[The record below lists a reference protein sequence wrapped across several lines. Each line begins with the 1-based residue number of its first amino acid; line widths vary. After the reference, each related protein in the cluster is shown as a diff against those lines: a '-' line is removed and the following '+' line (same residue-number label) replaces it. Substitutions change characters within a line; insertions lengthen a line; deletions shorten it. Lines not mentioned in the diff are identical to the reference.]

1 MKDEILKRLQKKYDD
16 INQSA
21 DAYLEGL
28 YHAKPINYWDYIQV
42 DTLLTLQKT
51 RTDFHD
57 EKIFIVY
64 HQVTELV
71 LNLIIHELEKLTS
84 GEIPEEKE
92 LDIRMNRCVNYA
104 DMLINSFSVMSK
116 GMSYEEYNQ
125 FRMTLTPASG
135 FQSVQFRLVEFY
147 CTDVENLMKPEDKEK
162 LEGNESIRD
171 KFEHLYW
178 QSAGK
183 NPKTGEKSLTLQN
196 FEDKYKDE
204 MVSLAEKMQDNNLNR
219 RLKTIEN
226 EKGLSPKLLETV
238 KAFERKFNY
247 DWPMVHLE
255 TARFYLTGNPKKEAT
270 GGSDWEKYLHPD
282 YQQRKYF
289 PKFTS
294 EK

>member
-1 MKDEILKRLQKKYDD
+1 MKEETLNKLKQKYED
-16 INQSA
+16 IKQPA
-21 DAYLEGL
+21 DAYLQGL
-28 YHAKPINYWDYIQV
+28 YHAKAINYWDYIQV

-64 HQVTELV
+64 HQVTELI
-71 LNLIIHELEKLTS
+71 LNLIIHELEKLTQGDLP
-84 GEIPEEKE
+84 GEEE
-92 LDIRMNRCVNYA
+92 LITRMKRCANYA

-147 CTDVENLMKPEDKEK
+147 CTDLENLMKPADRDK
-162 LEGNESIRD
+162 LNGNESIEE
-171 KFEHLYW
+171 KFEFLYW
-178 QSAGK
+178 QHAGK
-183 NPKTGEKSLTLQN
+183 NPKTGEKSLTLKH
-196 FEDKYKDE
+196 FEDKYKKQ
-204 MVSLAEKMQDNNLNR
+204 MVELAENMKSENLNL
-219 RLKTIEN
+219 RLKSISGS
-226 EKGLSPKLLETV
+226 KGLSPELLETV
-238 KAFERKFNY
+238 KVFERKFNY

-289 PKFTS
+289 PEFTI
-294 EK
+294 E

>member
-16 INQSA
+16 INQPA

-84 GEIPEEKE
+84 GEIPEEEE

-147 CTDVENLMKPEDKEK
+147 CTDIENLMKPEDKKK
-162 LEGNESIRD
+162 LNGGESISD
-171 KFEHLYW
+171 KFEYLYW
-178 QSAGK
+178 QRAGK

-196 FEDKYKDE
+196 FEDKYKGE
-204 MVSLAEKMQDNNLNR
+204 MVSLAEKMRENNLNK
-219 RLKTIEN
+219 RLKTIEK

-238 KAFERKFNY
+238 KAFEKKFNY

-255 TARFYLTGNPKKEAT
+255 TARFYLTGSPKKEAT

-282 YQQRKYF
+282 YQQRRYF
-289 PKFTS
+289 PEFTI